1 MDAEVIQLMRIG
13 EELLKY
19 LYLEGARSISIRYE
33 FGLGDASCLAIA
45 PDLVLEE
52 EHLAELR
59 KSLKGPLQP
68 ELSEYYGILVG
79 KRTDASELALA
90 ATMAEAGYIDSD
102 PERGTS
108 ILMSRRTPAKS

>member
-1 MDAEVIQLMRIG
+1 MNAESAQLMRIG

-19 LYLEGARSISIRYE
+19 LYLEGARSISVRYE
-33 FGLGDASCLAIA
+33 FGPGDASCLAIA
-45 PDLVLEE
+45 PDLVLEDDR
-52 EHLAELR
+52 LLELR
-59 KSLKGPLQP
+59 RSLKGPLQP

-79 KRTDASELALA
+79 KRTDSSELALA

-108 ILMSRRTPAKS
+108 ILMTRRTREKS